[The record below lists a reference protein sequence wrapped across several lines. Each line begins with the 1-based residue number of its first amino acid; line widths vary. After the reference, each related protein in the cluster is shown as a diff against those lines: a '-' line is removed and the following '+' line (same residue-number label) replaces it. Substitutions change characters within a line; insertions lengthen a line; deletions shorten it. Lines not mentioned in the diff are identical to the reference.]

1 MFATIKG
8 WNRFCYIYIH
18 FTLYVPNVMPTYLS
32 KLYGTETQ
40 IGSTNRKAY
49 FVGVEAWTQPPPIHN
64 IRHIISAI
72 LASKRA
78 LI

>member
-1 MFATIKG
+1 
-8 WNRFCYIYIH
+8 
-18 FTLYVPNVMPTYLS
+18 MPTNSY

-40 IGSTNRKAY
+40 MGSTYRKAY
-49 FVGVEAWTQPPPIHN
+49 FVGVEVWTQPPLFHN

-72 LASKRA
+72 FARKRA